1 MSRKPCSYLV
11 ASVVVLSGVP
21 LAAPALGNTI
31 SINDAANDVAG
42 CNPGCAVGSDRDL
55 KRVTAG
61 HMGSKIMWAIQ
72 EYTNIPDFGPA
83 GPGAGNLPEIQIYLR
98 LTIIRRP
105 PYFALPAHPDY
116 LIGDPRPAGSAGYGY
131 GLWKH
136 VSGSTWTKSPPG
148 VLSGDIIVPHITR
161 RWLRPSA
168 IGNPRGLY
176 WRVIIRHNPGTPIL
190 DTAPNRLA
198 ILHKL
203 R

>member
-1 MSRKPCSYLV
+1 MSGKPRTRL
-11 ASVVVLSGVP
+11 AALLVVLGS
-21 LAAPALGNTI
+21 LAPGLALADTI
-31 SINDAANDVAG
+31 GIDDAANDVTG
-42 CNPGCAVGSDRDL
+42 CHPGCPVGSDRDL
-55 KRVTAG
+55 KRVIAG
-61 HMGSKIMWAIQ
+61 HMGSKIMWTIQ
-72 EYTNIPDFGPA
+72 EYTNIPEFGPA
-83 GPGAGNLPEIQIYLR
+83 GPGAGNLPEIEIYLH
-98 LTIIRRP
+98 LVVIRRP

-168 IGNPRGLY
+168 IGNPRALY

-190 DTAPNRLA
+190 DTVPNRLG
-198 ILHKL
+198 IRHKL